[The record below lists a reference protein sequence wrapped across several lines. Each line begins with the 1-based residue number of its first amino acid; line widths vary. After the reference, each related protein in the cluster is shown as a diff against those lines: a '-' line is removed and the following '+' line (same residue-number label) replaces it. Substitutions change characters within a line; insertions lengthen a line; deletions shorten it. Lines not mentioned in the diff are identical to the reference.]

1 MSKPF
6 DATSKDLLEAGPA
19 DWLAFL
25 HRPPADRVEVIDSDL
40 STVSTAAD
48 KVLRVHDPD
57 PGLLHLEFQA
67 ARDVRLPSRTLR
79 YNVLL
84 DYRHD
89 LPVQSVVV
97 LLCPEADGPE
107 LTGVLQRRHRN
118 GDIYLEFRYQV
129 VRVWQQPV
137 NALLAGGLATL
148 PLAPLSDLAEE
159 ALPAVLQRIEKRLRR
174 EASPAQADLLRAAT
188 FVLAGLRYPPE
199 ILIPL
204 FQGMRAMRESSTY
217 QYILAEGK
225 AEGIA
230 EGKAEG
236 IAEGKAKGKTE
247 GVRQVL
253 LVLGR
258 KRFGPPDA
266 SIRKALKAITDL
278 TRLTQLSERLLDVGS
293 WQELLD
299 LPGSEHSTG
308 RRSKRPKGKA

>member
-25 HRPPADRVEVIDSDL
+25 HRPPAERVEVIDSDL
-40 STVSTAAD
+40 STVSAAAD

-57 PGLLHLEFQA
+57 PGLLHLELQA
-67 ARDVRLPSRTLR
+67 ARDVRLPQRTLR

-89 LPVQSVVV
+89 LPVESVVV
-97 LLCPEADGPE
+97 LLCPEADGAE
-107 LTGVLQRRHRN
+107 LTGVLQRRHRD
-118 GDIYLEFRYQV
+118 GDIYLEFHYQV

-137 NALLAGGLATL
+137 DSLLAGGLATL
-148 PLAPLSDLAEE
+148 PLAPLSDLAGE

-174 EASPAQADLLRAAT
+174 EASPAQADMLRAAT

-225 AEGIA
+225 AEGIV
-230 EGKAEG
+230 EGEAAG
-236 IAEGKAKGKTE
+236 IAKGKTE
-247 GVRQVL
+247 GMQQVL
-253 LVLGR
+253 LLQGR

-278 TRLTQLSERLLDVGS
+278 TRLTQISERLLDVGS
-293 WQELLD
+293 WQQLLD
-299 LPGSEHSTG
+299 LPRSGRSTG
-308 RRSKRPKGKA
+308 RRSTGPKRSS